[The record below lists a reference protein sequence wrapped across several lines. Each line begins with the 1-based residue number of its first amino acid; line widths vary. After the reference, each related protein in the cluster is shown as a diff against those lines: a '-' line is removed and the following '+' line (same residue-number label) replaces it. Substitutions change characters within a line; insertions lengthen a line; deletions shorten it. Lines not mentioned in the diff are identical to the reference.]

1 MARRSKDIGTDTER
15 AVARYLMTH
24 GWPSA
29 EIRRTHG
36 SLDLGDITGT
46 PGLVWE
52 VKGGHQAEAASDAD
66 ITEWLDETEAERA
79 NAHADIGI
87 LVWKRKGKGH
97 ASVGA
102 WWAAIP
108 GWGYVYLARIGHS
121 AIPSPNSFGTMNV
134 YHEAPPVRLLLAD
147 LVRMLRTAGYGN
159 QLGDAA

>member
-1 MARRSKDIGTDTER
+1 MTRRPKDVGTDTER
-15 AVARYLMTH
+15 AVARYLAAH

-46 PGLVWE
+46 PGLIWE
-52 VKGGHQAEAASDAD
+52 VKGGHQAEDASDKD
-66 ITEWLDETEAERA
+66 ITEWLEETEQERA

-87 LVWKRKGKGH
+87 LIWKRKGKGS

-102 WWAAIP
+102 WWAALP
-108 GWGYVYLARIGHS
+108 GWGYVYLARSTYGIPIGS
-121 AIPSPNSFGTMNV
+121 ASSMLT
-134 YHEAPPVRLLLAD
+134 YREAPPVRLLFAD
-147 LVRMLRTAGYGN
+147 LTRMLRTAGYGD